1 MVEAIRQNVPIV
13 HIRFQGRSWDI
24 PVSELDLGG
33 FANDDQ
39 VRSAVAN
46 YLDVRAADLRFYV
59 VERHA
64 NGNLTIRPQ
73 AVFG

>member
-1 MVEAIRQNVPIV
+1 MVDAIRQNGPVV
-13 HIRFQGRSWDI
+13 HIRFQGKSWDI

-33 FANDDQ
+33 FPDDDQ
-39 VRSAVAN
+39 VRAAVAS
-46 YLDVRAADLRFYV
+46 YLDVRAADLRFYA